1 MPSTENNRTTI
12 PFHRPGLEEMLFFL
26 FSGILVSIPIAFFF
40 EPAAGFLKIYFN
52 LSNSDVVVLA
62 VVILAPLIEELAKAY
77 PLFFRH
83 GESQRSIMMLGF
95 LVGLGFGITEFF
107 EYVFIIGASPLVRL
121 PGIFFHASSNTV
133 IAYGVAT
140 KQSAMFY
147 FVAVLFHFSINFLA
161 LSTFDF
167 SNLLYGLV
175 LTITYLLALMLYNRA
190 SEKMIPY

>member
-1 MPSTENNRTTI
+1 MPSTEDNKTTI
-12 PFHRPGLEEMLFFL
+12 PLHRPGLEEMLFFL
-26 FSGILVSIPIAFFF
+26 SSGILVSIPIAFFF

-52 LSNSDVVVLA
+52 LSSRDVVVLA
-62 VVILAPLIEELAKAY
+62 IVVFAPLIEELAKAY

-83 GESQRSIMMLGF
+83 GESQRSIMTMGF

-121 PGIFFHASSNTV
+121 PGVFFHAASNTV
-133 IAYGVAT
+133 IAYGVAS
-140 KQSAMFY
+140 KRSVVFY

-175 LTITYLLALMLYNRA
+175 LTVTYLMALTLYNKA
-190 SEKMIPY
+190 SEKLIPY